1 MQTQNLHIYKSLNF
15 SRWSRKAYA
24 SFISIGKVV
33 KISTL
38 KAEVA
43 QGFIKKSKSFTEI
56 ELFYNFAKEDE
67 NNEHEY
73 IVSTLIP
80 ITLTTQQSQLNNYQS
95 SKSNILIIKIFSLF
109 ISVSICLRFFYFTK
123 LKINL

>member
-1 MQTQNLHIYKSLNF
+1 MQTQNLHINKSLNF

-24 SFISIGKVV
+24 SFASIGKIV

-56 ELFYNFAKEDE
+56 ELFYNCTEEDD
-67 NNEHEY
+67 NNEHED

-80 ITLTTQQSQLNNYQS
+80 ITLTAQQSQLNNYYS
-95 SKSNILIIKIFSLF
+95 GLLNKIFSLF
-109 ISVSICLRFFYFTK
+109 ISVSICLRFFVSQNSIF
-123 LKINL
+123 NL